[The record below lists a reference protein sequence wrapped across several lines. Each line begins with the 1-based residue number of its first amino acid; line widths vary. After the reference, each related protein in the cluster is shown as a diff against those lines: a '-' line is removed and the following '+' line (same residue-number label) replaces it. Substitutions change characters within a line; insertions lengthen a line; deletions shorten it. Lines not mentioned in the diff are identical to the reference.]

1 MLKRNRS
8 ACFRYLQAN
17 GKNAVLHVEGEE
29 DALVHLLADGLELGT
44 LSLKSGTG
52 SAEIRLPDKEWE
64 LVLKNGKAKTIYLRK
79 LWLEDLN

>member
-29 DALVHLLADGLELGT
+29 DALVHGLELGT

-64 LVLKNGKAKTIYLRK
+64 LVLKNGNAKTIYLRK